1 MGVCKKEEKGLK
13 RTKPRGESKA
23 RERLTEDESRP
34 GQAEETRD
42 GTNLVHQA
50 KQITRA
56 ACLQRVR
63 VYLVC
68 STTRLCHLR
77 LIGQP
82 GLAQ

>member
-23 RERLTEDESRP
+23 RERLTGDESRP

-56 ACLQRVR
+56 SNAFA
-63 VYLVC
+63 
-68 STTRLCHLR
+68 STLF
-77 LIGQP
+77 
-82 GLAQ
+82 AQQHVNAISDS